1 MNTIITQIKM
11 SNIKR
16 FSSRKELSE
25 FLATKNIDTSTW
37 SEEKW
42 LSLNKGQ
49 AEIHM
54 MALAEEIYDAINES
68 TPIQLQENEWHIPM
82 IEVIE
87 D

>member
-1 MNTIITQIKM
+1 M

-16 FSSRKELSE
+16 FSSRKEVSS
-25 FLATKNIDTSTW
+25 FLKEKRIDTSNW

-54 MALAEEIYDAINES
+54 MMLSEKIYDCIQES
-68 TPIQLQENEWHIPM
+68 VPTQLKENEWHLPM

>member
-1 MNTIITQIKM
+1 M
-11 SNIKR
+11 SNIKK
-16 FSSRKELSE
+16 FSSRKEVTE
-25 FLATKNIDTSTW
+25 FLKEKGIDTSNW

-42 LSLNKGQ
+42 LSINKGQ

-54 MALAEEIYDAINES
+54 MALAECIYDAVNES
-68 TPIQLQENEWHIPM
+68 TPRQLQENEWHLPM